1 MQNNFKGD
9 YNYEGSFKRLLT
21 SLKNVNPNYDIL
33 ECSVGKDS
41 YQGYVIF
48 KIENANVSILE
59 NFNEVNAR
67 IYIVKMKWSIK
78 LKNYKNEAVA
88 LDGVEAANHIENFEN
103 YCKHITTKTLKLIK
117 ETGSNIKTLS
127 DPETSISKESLVEP
141 NTSVNSKDEMNVEAQ
156 SPIEN
161 LSSDTVFFNEDS
173 KETEFDKV
181 ELERKKL

>member
-1 MQNNFKGD
+1 
-9 YNYEGSFKRLLT
+9 
-21 SLKNVNPNYDIL
+21 
-33 ECSVGKDS
+33 
-41 YQGYVIF
+41 
-48 KIENANVSILE
+48 
-59 NFNEVNAR
+59 
-67 IYIVKMKWSIK
+67 MKWSIK

-181 ELERKKL
+181 ELERKKALEYRKRLKELEQELENIKKSEKDKIAGIIGNDEQQLS